1 MATIKH
7 KRGTSNPSTSN
18 VAVGELAI
26 NTTDG
31 GLFTQTDG
39 GSVVE
44 IGGSGSVSELYAGS
58 NKALEATNQGVKVYG
73 DEGNIGALYLSADQG
88 DDNPDKW
95 ALWCDNSSV
104 IKLQNYNSGSWET
117 SIECNLSLIH
127 I

>member
-44 IGGSGSVSELYAGS
+44 IGGSVSSDSDNNTLAGT
-58 NKALEATNQGVKVYG
+58 KASTGKAIAMAMVFG
-73 DEGNIGALYLSADQG
+73 
-88 DDNPDKW
+88 
-95 ALWCDNSSV
+95 
-104 IKLQNYNSGSWET
+104 
-117 SIECNLSLIH
+117 
-127 I
+127 